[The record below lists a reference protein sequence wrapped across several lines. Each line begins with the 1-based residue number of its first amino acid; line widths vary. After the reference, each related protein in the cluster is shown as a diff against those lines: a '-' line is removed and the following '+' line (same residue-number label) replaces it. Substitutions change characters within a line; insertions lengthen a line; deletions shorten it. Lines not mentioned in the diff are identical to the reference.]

1 MAKYT
6 YLPTYL
12 PNDTFLPPQT
22 PTVEAVKIDF
32 DCPITNL
39 IDKANNIIKMLPKN
53 EKQYLDK
60 YRIHL
65 SEQLSKLFPE
75 VEHGGGGGYLCQED
89 NKKKMSYLSQS

>member
-1 MAKYT
+1 
-6 YLPTYL
+6 
-12 PNDTFLPPQT
+12 
-22 PTVEAVKIDF
+22 
-32 DCPITNL
+32 
-39 IDKANNIIKMLPKN
+39 MLPKN

-89 NKKKMSYLSQS
+89 SKKKMSYLSQS